1 MLVSRSN
8 VQRERRVQPG
18 VHMVDRI
25 SSQIVKVGLEDNH
38 LVPLHLQV
46 PEIIMSPKATHFDD
60 NVLLFLILG
69 NLASSIPLETLF
81 HS

>member
-46 PEIIMSPKATHFDD
+46 PEIIVS
-60 NVLLFLILG
+60 
-69 NLASSIPLETLF
+69 
-81 HS
+81 